1 MRTEVLMQKTQSS
14 RRQSF
19 QRMKVFAQIR
29 SQMFPLKKLRIRK
42 TNNTL
47 KRLSYPEIDWKEFKR
62 LIRVAQVDF

>member
-1 MRTEVLMQKTQSS
+1 MRTEVLMKITQFW
-14 RRQSF
+14 RKQSF

>member
-1 MRTEVLMQKTQSS
+1 MRTEVLMKITQFW
-14 RRQSF
+14 RKQSF

-47 KRLSYPEIDWKEFKR
+47 KGLSYPEIDWKEFKR
-62 LIRVAQVDF
+62 LMRAAQVDF

>member
-1 MRTEVLMQKTQSS
+1 MQKTQSS

-62 LIRVAQVDF
+62 LMRAAQVDF